1 MILDFYRHRIESLEE
16 ALLNANL
23 LEIKLTGYIHDLCDK
38 DCPEEYKAVVV
49 NEVFHENNR

>member
-38 DCPEEYKAVVV
+38 DCPEEYKAVVI